1 MGTRF
6 LSNKPWEKHV
16 YIGNDFQDKGCVCV
30 RSRGI
35 SHTVCKIMCVVEAHR
50 TPMHSDDVNR
60 VTTQFSCSL
69 LVYICPKK
77 ARSSVFFIV
86 YPFYFFLFSLNF
98 LFPFIFFQ
106 FSIFKIIFRSFCFNF
121 HFLENIY
128 LIFT

>member
-1 MGTRF
+1 
-6 LSNKPWEKHV
+6 
-16 YIGNDFQDKGCVCV
+16 VCV

-86 YPFYFFLFSLNF
+86 YPFYIF
-98 LFPFIFFQ
+98 FIFFK
-106 FSIFKIIFRSFCFNF
+106 FLVSFYFLSIFDF
-121 HFLENIY
+121 
-128 LIFT
+128 